1 MAKKKRTK
9 RDTFL
14 FKVMRVISRPF
25 DHKPKFI
32 FNAPLEEPS
41 IIICNHNHPRG
52 PTKWSYYFPS
62 DHFYMWGN
70 GNLCGNMKQ
79 IFFAIIDTMRR
90 NGTNAVIASIFAV
103 FATPFIRLGFSQSR
117 VIPVYFDIKF
127 YQTIKL
133 SIEEFKDGNH
143 IIIFPDRKGIKYS
156 YDILEIMPGFLILAR
171 QLKEE
176 GYDPCI
182 VPSKSSKKRKKIVLD
197 KPIRLSEIEAKFDK
211 DEDILEFFRN
221 KINSLIGDEK

>member
-32 FNAPLEEPS
+32 FEEPLTEPS

-62 DHFYMWGN
+62 DKFMMWGN
-70 GNLCGNMKQ
+70 GKLCGSMKEVY
-79 IFFAIIDTMRR
+79 FAIIDTMRR
-90 NGTNAVIASIFAV
+90 NGINKVIAGFFAI
-103 FATPFIRLGFSQSR
+103 FATPFIKLGFSQSR
-117 VIPVYFDIKF
+117 IIPVHFDMRF
-127 YQTIKL
+127 YQTIKT
-133 SIEEFKDGNH
+133 SVEEYKDGNH
-143 IIIFPDRKGIKYS
+143 IIIFPDKKGIKYT
-156 YDILEIMPGFLILAR
+156 YDIVEIMPGFLILAR

-176 GYDPCI
+176 GFDPYI
-182 VPSKSSKKRKKIVLD
+182 VPAKSTKKRKKIYID
-197 KPIRLSEIEAKFDK
+197 KPIRLSEIESKFDNDK
-211 DEDILEFFRN
+211 DILDFFMNR
-221 KINSLIGDEK
+221 INGLTDE

>member
-1 MAKKKRTK
+1 MARKKRTK

-62 DHFYMWGN
+62 DTFMMWGN
-70 GNLCGNMKQ
+70 GKLCGKMRE
-79 IFFAIIDTMRR
+79 IFFAFIDTMRR
-90 NGTNAVIASIFAV
+90 NRVNIVIAYIFAV
-103 FATPFIRLGFSQSR
+103 FATPFIKLGFSQSR
-117 VIPVYFDIKF
+117 VIPVYDDMKF
-127 YQTIKL
+127 YQTIKM

-143 IIIFPDRKGIKYS
+143 IIIFPDNKAINYT
-156 YDILEIMPGFLILAR
+156 YDIEIIMPGFLILAR

-182 VPSKSSKKRKKIVLD
+182 VPSKSSKNRRLIRLD
-197 KPIRLSEIEAKFDK
+197 KPIRLSEVEAMFKT
-211 DEDILEFFRN
+211 DEEILDFFKNRV
-221 KINSLIGDEK
+221 NSLIK

>member
-14 FKVMRVISRPF
+14 FKIIRVISRPF
-25 DHKPKFI
+25 NHKPKFI
-32 FNAPLEEPS
+32 FAEPLNEPS

-62 DHFYMWGN
+62 DKFMIWSN
-70 GNLCGNMKQ
+70 GGLCGNMKQ
-79 IFFAIIDTMRR
+79 VFSSIKDVMVR
-90 NGTNAVIASIFAV
+90 NGLNKVIASIFAF

-117 VIPVYFDIKF
+117 VIPVYFDMRL
-127 YQTIKL
+127 YQTIKI
-133 SIEEFKDGNH
+133 SIQEYKDGNH
-143 IIIFPDRKGIKYS
+143 IILFPDRKGIEYS
-156 YDILEIMPGFLILAR
+156 YNIKEIMPGFLILAR

-182 VPSKSSKKRKKIVLD
+182 VPAKSNKKRKVIKLD
-197 KPIRLSEIEAKFDK
+197 TPIRLSEIEARFNN
-211 DEDILEFFRN
+211 DEEILEFFKN
-221 KINSLIGDEK
+221 KINSLFDD